1 MPDSLTES
9 ARAAVRA
16 TALYVHVP
24 FCLHHCGYCD
34 FTLVAN
40 RDQLIPEYLTLLEK
54 ELEYHCRDFGEP
66 RLIETLFIGG
76 GTPTH
81 LSPKDLQRLFD
92 IVRRWFRLRVDG
104 EFSIEANPD
113 GLCDERL
120 GVLRENGVN
129 RLSLGVQS
137 LDDSVLQTLE
147 RKHTS
152 KEAVETISRASEYI
166 SNVSVDLIFGVPGQS
181 LVSWK
186 QTVADLTLLPVKH
199 ISTYG
204 LTYEKGTPFFRRE
217 RSGALRRLSDDQEGR
232 MYLDGIE
239 MLSRRGFEHYEV
251 SNFAVPG
258 FQCRHNNVYWNA
270 EEYFAFGPGAARY
283 LDGVRSTNC
292 RSVVRWLNSWRAG
305 QPCEEDR
312 ETLTLEEKAREAIML
327 ALRRMRG
334 LHVPQFEARFS
345 VSLME
350 LSADAIADNLGAGLL
365 EQDGDYLR
373 LTQKGLLIADT
384 VVSDFL

>member
-1 MPDSLTES
+1 
-9 ARAAVRA
+9 
-16 TALYVHVP
+16 
-24 FCLHHCGYCD
+24 
-34 FTLVAN
+34 
-40 RDQLIPEYLTLLEK
+40 
-54 ELEYHCRDFGEP
+54 
-66 RLIETLFIGG
+66 
-76 GTPTH
+76 
-81 LSPKDLQRLFD
+81 
-92 IVRRWFRLRVDG
+92 
-104 EFSIEANPD
+104 
-113 GLCDERL
+113 
-120 GVLRENGVN
+120 
-129 RLSLGVQS
+129 
-137 LDDSVLQTLE
+137 
-147 RKHTS
+147 
-152 KEAVETISRASEYI
+152 
-166 SNVSVDLIFGVPGQS
+166 
-181 LVSWK
+181 
-186 QTVADLTLLPVKH
+186 
-199 ISTYG
+199 
-204 LTYEKGTPFFRRE
+204 
-217 RSGALRRLSDDQEGR
+217 